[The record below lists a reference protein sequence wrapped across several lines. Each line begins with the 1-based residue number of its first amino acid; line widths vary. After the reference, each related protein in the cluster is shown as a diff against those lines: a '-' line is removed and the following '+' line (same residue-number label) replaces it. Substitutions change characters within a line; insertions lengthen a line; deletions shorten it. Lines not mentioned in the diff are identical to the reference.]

1 MIHGFFTDVSR
12 WNRSTT
18 GFTRNDALL
27 IAYCAAVWIVL
38 VRLAMGHLLGAMT
51 HSPLRMAALW
61 CMAGYS
67 AWLALPVVQIFT
79 PWESARR
86 LLRTAI
92 HGVSILA
99 GAGSLGFLS
108 GVWSITRAPALAQD
122 YFWEI
127 TFPGGALILLGL
139 VGLAFSSAALRHS
152 RNNIPM
158 DQPASGERSI
168 D

>member
-12 WNRSTT
+12 WNRDTT
-18 GFTRNDALL
+18 DFIRNDALL

-38 VRLAMGHLLGAMT
+38 VRLAMGHLLDAMT

-79 PWESARR
+79 PWESVRR

-92 HGVSILA
+92 HGVTMLA
-99 GAGSLGFLS
+99 GAGSLGFLG

-139 VGLAFSSAALRHS
+139 VGLVFTSAALRHS
-152 RNNIPM
+152 HNNIPV
-158 DQPASGERSI
+158 DQPASGERT